1 MDNSGKLLRSNGSC
15 RLARVVTVGF
25 TLPLC
30 LANILIFKLLGIV
43 DGLSLMMLVVFCGCL
58 KQLRNGLL
66 CTPA

>member
-15 RLARVVTVGF
+15 RLARVVTAGF
-25 TLPLC
+25 TPPLC
-30 LANILIFKLLGIV
+30 LANILIFKMLSIV
-43 DGLSLMMLVVFCGCL
+43 YGLSLMMLVVFCGCL

>member
-15 RLARVVTVGF
+15 RLARVVTAGF
-25 TLPLC
+25 TPLLC
-30 LANILIFKLLGIV
+30 LANILIFKLLSIV

>member
-15 RLARVVTVGF
+15 RLARVVTAGF
-25 TLPLC
+25 TSPLC
-30 LANILIFKLLGIV
+30 LANILIFKLLSIV

>member
-15 RLARVVTVGF
+15 RLARVVTAGF
-25 TLPLC
+25 TTLC

>member
-25 TLPLC
+25 TPLC

>member
-1 MDNSGKLLRSNGSC
+1 MDNSGKLLISNGSC
-15 RLARVVTVGF
+15 RLARVVTAGF
-25 TLPLC
+25 TPHLC